1 MTLPEPVLRDVP
13 RQKLGKQLQ
22 QKCCLC
28 TAMAIVYWESGLCL
42 VVDLGKKKACYIPR
56 YLTATEAA
64 GFDVAH

>member
-42 VVDLGKKKACYIPR
+42 IVDLGKKKH
-56 YLTATEAA
+56 ATYP
-64 GFDVAH
+64 GILQQQRQQGLM